1 MLGRVSLGVSLSL
14 LLAAGSFGQ
23 ELGVRSFGLRGG
35 INLNPDQFNFG
46 AHVDAGRIFSER
58 IRVQPS
64 FELGFGNGVMLLAT
78 NFDAHYLF
86 SAKSFRPYAG
96 GGLGLNFIDVENGMG
111 ENGGLDIEPVLN
123 LVGGAE
129 FGAPSAGSR
138 AFRRYLLEARI
149 GLGDTPEL
157 KLVAGINF

>member
-1 MLGRVSLGVSLSL
+1 LVSLF
-14 LLAAGSFGQ
+14 LAAGSFGQ
-23 ELGVRSFGLRGG
+23 ELGVRSYGLRGG
-35 INLNPDQFNFG
+35 VNLNPDQFNFG
-46 AHVDAGRIFSER
+46 AHVDAGRLTSR
-58 IRVQPS
+58 IRLQPS
-64 FELGFGNGVMLLAT
+64 FELGFGNGVLLAAT

-86 SAKSFRPYAG
+86 TAKRFRPYAG

-111 ENGGLDIEPVLN
+111 SGGGLDIEPVLN

-129 FGAPSAGSR
+129 WGAPKAGSG